1 MPAGSTA
8 SSPPVA
14 APVRGQESADYDA
27 AARWLTALR
36 EVPGEAL
43 PT

>member
-1 MPAGSTA
+1 VP
-8 SSPPVA
+8 
-14 APVRGQESADYDA
+14 GQQGPDYDA

-36 EVPGEAL
+36 EVPDEPL